1 MVVNNGEMQ
10 DGPSSGPPVLGKEAP
25 GVLGR
30 VGWAAGAIRVGR
42 EGGRFSQANLVVVYP
57 HRGFHRAGRS
67 PGSVLSGCQSC
78 GEPSTSSAQGSGGGL
93 CSCRTVSGPE
103 PSSPLGSL
111 SSGPALG
118 LPSALCLPSSE
129 EMEDFSRGSGLC
141 HLTILL
147 LLLPLPTGGSTGECV
162 PTPFLCGSPGA
173 RPALSTSSGWVFEE
187 PFL

>member
-1 MVVNNGEMQ
+1 MVPAR
-10 DGPSSGPPVLGKEAP
+10 GPWCWERKHLVF
-25 GVLGR
+25 
-30 VGWAAGAIRVGR
+30 WA
-42 EGGRFSQANLVVVYP
+42 E
-57 HRGFHRAGRS
+57 RAGLQVPLGWEGKGGHFPKQTLRLFSSTEASTGLGGAQAQCFLGVRVVGS
-67 PGSVLSGCQSC
+67 PAPHQHRD
-78 GEPSTSSAQGSGGGL
+78 PGGGL

-141 HLTILL
+141 HLTMLL